1 MQELKLE
8 LPDLSADYYEYL
20 KKLEKEKQ
28 EETVII
34 IENF

>member
-1 MQELKLE
+1 MQELRLE

-20 KKLEKEKQ
+20 KKLEKEKP
-28 EETVII
+28 EETIII